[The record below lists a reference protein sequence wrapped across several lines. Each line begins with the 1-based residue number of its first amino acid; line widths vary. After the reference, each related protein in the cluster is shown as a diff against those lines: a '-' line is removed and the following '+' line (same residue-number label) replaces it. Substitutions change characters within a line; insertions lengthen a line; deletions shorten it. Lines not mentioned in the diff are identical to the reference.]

1 LILGRYALRSA
12 CWPGVPCATLA
23 RLIALPRDGREV
35 SGVDEARND
44 IHPAVTDFCFSLTVK
59 RNCSISP
66 RALAVLLALTAGLAF
81 AIGIAFALYGAWPIL
96 PFAGLEI
103 AALAAAFYLNGRH
116 AADYERIALEAGLL
130 VVEVRDGERV
140 ATHRFNPQWVRLET
154 SETPREV
161 RLALRSQGRELEI
174 GRHLDAPGR
183 ERLAQEVRGRL
194 AQARTA
200 RIQLQTGSR

>member
-1 LILGRYALRSA
+1 M
-12 CWPGVPCATLA
+12 
-23 RLIALPRDGREV
+23 

-44 IHPAVTDFCFSLTVK
+44 IHPAVASPGFSLTVK

-81 AIGIAFALYGAWPIL
+81 AIGIGFALFGAWPIL

-116 AADYERIALEAGLL
+116 AADYERIAFEDGLL
-130 VVEVRDGERV
+130 VIEVRDGERV
-140 ATHRFNPQWVRLET
+140 ATHRFNQHWVQLDV
-154 SETPREV
+154 SGTPRQLRV
-161 RLALRSQGRELEI
+161 ALRSHGRELEI
-174 GRHLDAPGR
+174 GRHLDASGR
-183 ERLAQEVRGRL
+183 ERLAQTVRGRL

-200 RIQLQTGSR
+200 RN